1 MAPKR
6 VRRAVLLSSAALI
19 ISGGSAAGAWAQ
31 TAPAP
36 PPQPAPTTDTVQ
48 VPLPPATT
56 PDTAAPASA
65 VQIPLPAP
73 TTAEQPPTGGTGEIQ
88 IPTGQPPASP
98 SGVPATDPTTGAPVA
113 TQTEGVVVERIV
125 VEGAERIETGTV
137 LSYLPIRRGQTVGD
151 EQLDLAVETLYRTG
165 LFSDVDVS
173 LRGSDLVIRVAE
185 NPIINQVTFEGNDA
199 LSTERLR
206 EEVTIRPRGV
216 FTRARVQQDVQRLV
230 EVYRR
235 SGRIG
240 ATVTPQIVELPQ
252 RRVDLVFV
260 IDEGPRTGIL
270 RVNFIGNEEFS
281 DGDLRDVVI
290 TEESRFYRFF
300 STNTNYDPDRL
311 EADREQ
317 LREFYR
323 NRGYYDFRVISA
335 VAELTPQ
342 EDAFSITFTVDE
354 GEQYRFGN
362 LTVNTELRRLDP
374 QFLRA
379 LIPIRQGTIYED
391 RQVESAV
398 DTLTFAAGS
407 AGFAFVDIR
416 PEYTPNREARTIDVA
431 FNVRE
436 GPRVYVE
443 RIDVVGNSRTLD
455 RVIRRELLVAE
466 GDAYNRVLV
475 ERSRTSL
482 RALGFFR
489 DVTIENSEGSA
500 PDRTNIRVAVQE
512 QPTGTLSFGI
522 GFSSVDNFLV
532 DLGVEERNFR
542 GRGQNLRLR
551 LSLGALRQTL
561 DFSFTEPRFLGRDL
575 AGGIDFFSYRYDYSD
590 FAAFDT
596 SQTGGRLRL
605 GFRVSEYA
613 TMFTRYNLQ
622 SDTVSVDGASC
633 ELGLVSRSICD
644 QAGSR
649 ITSLVGYT
657 LFWDRRNDPV
667 RPTRGFDFTG
677 RQDFAGLGGDVNYV
691 RTEVEGTA
699 YYGFRPQWVLQVGG
713 QAGYIQGW
721 GGDQVRINDRFF
733 KGGYSFRGF
742 EVAGLGPRDLTF
754 RDALGGNLYAIGTAE
769 LRFPTGLPEQYG
781 ISAAVFADVGT
792 VGLLDEEQ
800 ITSDAI
806 RDDLSLR
813 AAVGLSIF
821 WTSPLG
827 PIRFDFSQV
836 LAREDYDKTETFR
849 FSTNT
854 QF

>member
-6 VRRAVLLSSAALI
+6 VRRAVLFSSAALL
-19 ISGGSAAGAWAQ
+19 ISGGAAAQ
-31 TAPAP
+31 TSTSPIPTPPAPAP
-36 PPQPAPTTDTVQ
+36 APTAQAPAPTPVDSVQ
-48 VPLPPATT
+48 LP
-56 PDTAAPASA
+56 APASTTPA
-65 VQIPLPAP
+65 AGGDIRIDTGQPAAAAP
-73 TTAEQPPTGGTGEIQ
+73 TTA
-88 IPTGQPPASP
+88 
-98 SGVPATDPTTGAPVA
+98 PATDPTTGAPIA
-113 TQTEGVVVERIV
+113 TQAQGTVIERILV
-125 VEGAERIETGTV
+125 LGAERIETGTV
-137 LSYLPIRRGQTVGD
+137 LSYLPIRRGQLVGD
-151 EQLDLAVETLYRTG
+151 EQLGLATQTLYRTG
-165 LFSDVDVS
+165 LFSDVNVTVE
-173 LRGSDLVIRVAE
+173 GADLVVRVAE
-185 NPIINQVTFEGNDA
+185 NPIINQVLFEGNDA
-199 LSTERLR
+199 ITTDRLR
-206 EEVTIRPRGV
+206 DEITVRPRGV
-216 FTRARVQQDVQRLV
+216 FTRARIQQDVQRIV

-270 RVNFIGNEEFS
+270 RINFTGNREFS
-281 DGDLRDVVI
+281 DGDLRDVVL

-300 STNTNYDPDRL
+300 SGNTNFDPDRL

-323 NRGYYDFRVISA
+323 NRGYYDFRVIAA
-335 VAELTPQ
+335 VAELTPD
-342 EDAFSITFTVDE
+342 ENAFAINFTVDE
-354 GEQYRFGN
+354 GPRYRFGA

-379 LIPIRQGTIYED
+379 LIPIREGAVYED

-416 PEYTPNREARTIDVA
+416 PDYTPNRETNVIDVA

-443 RIDVVGNSRTLD
+443 RIDVVGNTRTLD
-455 RVIRRELLVAE
+455 RVVRRELLVAE

-475 ERSRTSL
+475 ERSRSSL

-489 DVTIENSEGSA
+489 EVTIDNTEGSA
-500 PDRTNIRVAVQE
+500 PDRTNIRVTVQE
-512 QPTGTLSFGI
+512 QPTGTLSFGV
-522 GFSSVDNFLV
+522 GFSSVDNFLI
-532 DLGVEERNFR
+532 DFGVEERNFR
-542 GRGQNLRLR
+542 GRGQNLRAR
-551 LSLGALRQTL
+551 VSIGALRQTV

-575 AGGIDFFSYRYDYSD
+575 AAGVDLFTYRYDYSD

-596 SQTGGRLRL
+596 SQTGARVRL
-605 GFRVSEYA
+605 GFRVSENA
-613 TMFTRYNLQ
+613 TIFTRYNLQ
-622 SDTVSVDGASC
+622 TDDVRVDAESC
-633 ELGLVSRSICD
+633 ELGLVSRTICE
-644 QAGSR
+644 QRGSR
-649 ITSLVGYT
+649 LTSLVGYT

-667 RPTRGFDFTG
+667 RPTRGFDITA
-677 RQDFAGLGGDVNYV
+677 RQDFAGVGGDVNYI
-691 RTEVEGTA
+691 RSEIEGTG
-699 YYGFRPQWVLQVGG
+699 YFGIRPQWVLQYGG
-713 QAGYIQGW
+713 QAGYIDGW
-721 GGDQVRINDRFF
+721 GGDEVRINDRFF
-733 KGGYSFRGF
+733 RGGYTFRGF

-754 RDALGGNLYAIGTAE
+754 DDALGGKLYAIGTAE

-781 ISAAVFADVGT
+781 ISAAVFTDVGT

-800 ITSDAI
+800 ITSDQI

-813 AAVGLSIF
+813 ASVGLSVF

-827 PIRFDFSQV
+827 PIRFDFSRV
-836 LAREDYDKTETFR
+836 LAKEDYDQTESFR